1 MIEVSPA
8 NSHTIPPPTLQILSA
23 VCRFGFAPDAEK
35 DYAPRQGERITAPM
49 TQLGAALARLRY
61 QFPQRAA
68 DLAGVQEPQDTAGQN
83 ERRGMCDAAL
93 VRHA

>member
-1 MIEVSPA
+1 
-8 NSHTIPPPTLQILSA
+8 
-23 VCRFGFAPDAEK
+23 
-35 DYAPRQGERITAPM
+35 M

-93 VRHA
+93 VRHAQNFYTIASIRSYEG